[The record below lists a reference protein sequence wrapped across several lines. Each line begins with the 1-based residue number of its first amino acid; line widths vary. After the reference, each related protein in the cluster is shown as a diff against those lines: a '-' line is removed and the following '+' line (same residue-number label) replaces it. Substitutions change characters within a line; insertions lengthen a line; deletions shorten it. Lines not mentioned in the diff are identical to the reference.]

1 MKTNI
6 VHTCL
11 FPVAAAAFAI
21 APLSPFA
28 ACLAVTVAG
37 VLSVMLLDYGRNIA
51 PVGARAEVIPFCAPE
66 GAPEAFREAA

>member
-6 VHTCL
+6 ANICT
-11 FPVAAAAFAI
+11 FPVAVAALAI

-37 VLSVMLLDYGRNIA
+37 VLSVMLLDYGHTIA
-51 PVGARAEVIPFCAPE
+51 PVGAQAEVIPFAVVE
-66 GAPEAFREAA
+66 GAQEISREAA